1 MDYLTKPISYLDIND
16 FDDNGN
22 IINPMI
28 LIGNKPIFIMLQ
40 ANFCGFCKMAKP
52 DFQKFA
58 ESTKRF
64 FCATI
69 QADSKNPDVVN
80 LQPKMDKIYPNLVGF
95 PSYIIFY
102 QDKKIIYSGGRSFN
116 DFQKF
121 EEEFEEY
128 LQSISVVV
136 TK

>member
-1 MDYLTKPISYLDIND
+1 MDYLTKPVAYLDTND

-28 LIGNKPIFIMLQ
+28 PKDKPVFIMLQ
-40 ANFCGFCKMAKP
+40 GNFCGFCKMAKP

-58 ESTKRF
+58 ENTELF

-69 QADSKNPDVVN
+69 QADSKNPDVIN

-95 PSYIIFY
+95 PSYIILY
-102 QDKKIIYSGGRSFN
+102 QDKKIIYSGGRSYN
-116 DFQKF
+116 DLKNF
-121 EEEFEEY
+121 ENEFPAY
-128 LQSISVVV
+128 LKSI
-136 TK
+136 TG